1 MYKFVKIL
9 ENLKKLYN
17 TYNFGFPSLFVLNL
31 ILPTV
36 DAKNLLKKNRYQKL
50 LDAKNIDGFKY

>member
-36 DAKNLLKKNRYQKL
+36 DAKNLLKKIYQKL